1 MEVTL
6 VGASWDVVAGVEE
19 EEKQKTP
26 NPPNPLLPTFPKKS
40 KFFGPATR
48 KGRGGGAALP
58 HLAPPLRPP
67 SPSPMP
73 PGPLVLTY
81 LELQTATGDFAR

>member
-6 VGASWDVVAGVEE
+6 VGASWDLVAGVGEK
-19 EEKQKTP
+19 KQKKNSKPTQSTP
-26 NPPNPLLPTFPKKS
+26 TNLPQKEQILWARHKK
-40 KFFGPATR
+40 GE
-48 KGRGGGAALP
+48 GGGAALP